1 MRPFG
6 ASASTWCCPPRSSRD
21 ITARRSRAS
30 LASSTTAS
38 WASSFSGAPI
48 PVSSAASFIGESG
61 AARGSFTA
69 SVAARHDACTV
80 VSDGEQTSLE
90 SFLPAGAM
98 VRVVPNGAD
107 VQGQRGDFGDPEPD
121 SLVYPGALTYHAN
134 LNAME
139 YFLERI
145 FPLLRSRRPA
155 VILRITGEPGRA
167 GRRLVARRGAG
178 VVLTGPLEDVR
189 PCVATSRAC
198 VIPLRIG
205 GGTRVKILEAMALGT
220 PVVATP
226 KGAEG
231 LHVAD
236 GNDLLIARPPED
248 FAVAVRRLLEDDSLR
263 WRIADTA
270 RRTVAEQYDWRLCLR
285 PLEALHGELA
295 SRGGRARE
303 DARDSPAQE
312 SSSPTPGATI
322 SSWRTRFGSAS
333 KRRGSKCART
343 SRISKQA
350 RRSGEALQ
358 RVIRHSEYLVLVATP
373 GALESASVE
382 REWRLAREEGC
393 A

>member
-1 MRPFG
+1 MKILVL
-6 ASASTWCCPPRSSRD
+6 SSRFPWPAD
-21 ITARRSRAS
+21 TGGKLRIFHLVRCLAERHQVTFLSFARSGSVAPERLAVLAEHARVLAPVVLPPPGLLGRTNARWRSEEMRAQIREALRRERFDLVLS
-30 LASSTTAS
+30 AEILAGYY
-38 WASSFSGAPI
+38 GAEIEGI
-48 PVSSAASFIGESG
+48 PRILDNCELGVFLQRCADPRLFRRLLYRREW
-61 AARGSFTA
+61 RRKGSFTA

-90 SFLPAGAM
+90 SILPAGAM

-134 LNAME
+134 LDAME

-189 PCVATSRAC
+189 PCVATSRVC

-248 FAVAVRRLLEDDSLR
+248 FAVAVRRLLEDESLR

-285 PLEALHGELA
+285 PLEELHGELVSA
-295 SRGGRARE
+295 GWTRRART
-303 DARDSPAQE
+303 A
-312 SSSPTPGATI
+312 
-322 SSWRTRFGSAS
+322 
-333 KRRGSKCART
+333 
-343 SRISKQA
+343 
-350 RRSGEALQ
+350 
-358 RVIRHSEYLVLVATP
+358 
-373 GALESASVE
+373 
-382 REWRLAREEGC
+382 
-393 A
+393 